1 MYKCKK
7 LVICKEEKVPACLLL
22 KMFPTQLLNTKD
34 RCSIQNNPLSMPC
47 IINTYTHRSYDKM

>member
-7 LVICKEEKVPACLLL
+7 LVICKGEKVPACLLF

-47 IINTYTHRSYDKM
+47 IINIYTQKS